1 MGVPAN
7 ANPLLLAS
15 QDTGYRVSR
24 SLRFNS
30 ADSAY
35 LSRTPA
41 SAGNRRTWTWAAWVK
56 RNQLGVF
63 ARLFVAGTGTTD
75 ATFNQLTF
83 TSADILSF
91 EGTGTG
97 WRKTTAVYRDPG
109 AWMHICLAVDT
120 TLATASERVRLYV
133 NGAEVTTFSTSNNP
147 TQNYDYA
154 VNNNVEHNIGAD
166 KYNNA
171 YSYYSNFMLA
181 DVHLIDGQQL
191 APSAFGEFDAT
202 TGVWNPKAYTGSYGT
217 NGFHLEFADNSAATA
232 TTLGKDT
239 SGNGNNF
246 TPSNLSVTAG
256 AGNDSLVDV
265 PTNYGTDAGAG
276 GEVRGNYCTWN
287 PLSAPSFATLTN
299 GNLDVA
305 INGSSSFATGVKGT
319 VGIPSSG
326 KWYWEVTVTS
336 VGELSIGVVDNQTG
350 VRSKYYRYDTGGWQ
364 NIYINDVQTAAVA
377 GFTTNDIIGVGYDAD
392 NSQIRWYKNGT
403 QVGTNYSLANNG
415 RFLPFIEHGSGS
427 GSASAVANFGQ
438 RPFAFAYTAPSGF
451 KALCTQNLPT
461 PTVVKP
467 STVFDTKTW
476 SGNGGTQT
484 ISGLGFSPD
493 LVWIKCRSAAYGHL
507 LADTVRGIDKSLY
520 SNATSAEDAFKQF
533 GYVSTS
539 STADFTVV
547 AGSSDATV
555 VNGSSQTY
563 VGWTWDA
570 GSSTVT
576 NTSGSISSQVR
587 ANASAGFSVVT
598 YTGTG
603 TTGTVG
609 HGLGV
614 VPSMMIVKRRDAVA
628 NWYVYHSA
636 IGNTGALGLNLT
648 NATITSANFWNNTSP
663 TSTVLTVSAG
673 SAEMNTNGG
682 TYVVYAFA
690 PVSGYSS
697 FGSITSN
704 GTSDNAFAYLGF
716 RPRFLLYKNASA
728 TGNWGMYDSSRDP
741 ENVCDNLLLASS
753 SSAEFTSVEFDFLS
767 NGIKLR
773 YPYTNGNQIVF
784 AAFAESP
791 FNYARAR

>member
-1 MGVPAN
+1 
-7 ANPLLLAS
+7 
-15 QDTGYRVSR
+15 
-24 SLRFNS
+24 
-30 ADSAY
+30 
-35 LSRTPA
+35 
-41 SAGNRRTWTWAAWVK
+41 
-56 RNQLGVF
+56 
-63 ARLFVAGTGTTD
+63 
-75 ATFNQLTF
+75 
-83 TSADILSF
+83 
-91 EGTGTG
+91 
-97 WRKTTAVYRDPG
+97 
-109 AWMHICLAVDT
+109 
-120 TLATASERVRLYV
+120 
-133 NGAEVTTFSTSNNP
+133 
-147 TQNYDYA
+147 
-154 VNNNVEHNIGAD
+154 
-166 KYNNA
+166 
-171 YSYYSNFMLA
+171 
-181 DVHLIDGQQL
+181 
-191 APSAFGEFDAT
+191 
-202 TGVWNPKAYTGSYGT
+202 
-217 NGFHLEFADNSAATA
+217 
-232 TTLGKDT
+232 
-239 SGNGNNF
+239 
-246 TPSNLSVTAG
+246 
-256 AGNDSLVDV
+256 
-265 PTNYGTDAGAG
+265 
-276 GEVRGNYCTWN
+276 
-287 PLSAPSFATLTN
+287 
-299 GNLDVA
+299 
-305 INGSSSFATGVKGT
+305 
-319 VGIPSSG
+319 
-326 KWYWEVTVTS
+326 
-336 VGELSIGVVDNQTG
+336 
-350 VRSKYYRYDTGGWQ
+350 
-364 NIYINDVQTAAVA
+364 VQTAAVA